1 MNLTDLQLELR
12 SIEEHIANLHS
23 EIEKMKPQP
32 VEEKKADYKQITKLA
47 EKNPIK
53 INSIFEAAIET
64 KKIIITSLAYMLLL
78 DESDF
83 YNRLLYLCRLAKGCG
98 YDATAEDIYK
108 SGLEFEMSDINNLC
122 NTIAEYKY
130 SYLVEAL
137 LIANYSKEASVEVL
151 SLIADVA
158 QLLDV
163 SKEQLRVLGTTAKG
177 VLMNDMDILLDI
189 PVPSKNMWSGKLRDY
204 LPIQWIEDKRYS
216 CGILC
221 TKQYVKRASRTFG
234 LFLAANNSSAD
245 EYKELS
251 PCTIKNR
258 LQAGSIVR
266 KGDVICT
273 YIEQAQKEAH
283 DSAADSILAMGM
295 LEPEYVSKEKSIVA
309 PCDGIVYFV
318 DGKKNGIRKD
328 KPDEFIAI
336 YVVSY
341 FDDYSEFVVWH
352 QKKFATCNK

>member
-1 MNLTDLQLELR
+1 M
-12 SIEEHIANLHS
+12 
-23 EIEKMKPQP
+23 
-32 VEEKKADYKQITKLA
+32 
-47 EKNPIK
+47 
-53 INSIFEAAIET
+53 
-64 KKIIITSLAYMLLL
+64 
-78 DESDF
+78 
-83 YNRLLYLCRLAKGCG
+83 AKGCG

-137 LIANYSKEASVEVL
+137 LIANYSQESSVEVL

-158 QLLDV
+158 WLLDV

-204 LPIQWIEDKRYS
+204 LTIQWIEDKRYS

-221 TKQYVKRASRTFG
+221 TKQYIKRVYGVIVF
-234 LFLAANNSSAD
+234 AD

-258 LQAGSIVR
+258 LRSGSIVR
-266 KGDVICT
+266 KGDVICS
-273 YIEQAQKEAH
+273 YIEQEQKEAH
-283 DSAADSILAMGM
+283 DSVAAAAAAVARAKGQ
-295 LEPEYVSKEKSIVA
+295 LETEDVSKEKSIVA
-309 PCDGIVYFV
+309 PCDGMVYFV

>member
-1 MNLTDLQLELR
+1 MNLTDLQVELR
-12 SIEEHIANLHS
+12 LIEDHIAALHN

-32 VEEKKADYKQITKLA
+32 EEEKRADFEQITKLA
-47 EKNPIK
+47 AKNPIGK
-53 INSIFEAAIET
+53 QSVKNASLEM
-64 KKIIITSLAYMLLL
+64 KKLFFSSLSYILLQ
-78 DESDF
+78 EEMGF
-83 YNRLLYLCRLAKGCG
+83 YNRLLYLCRLSKGCG
-98 YDATAEDIYK
+98 LDITAEELYK
-108 SGLEFEMSDINNLC
+108 SGLEFEMNDLNKLVQE
-122 NTIAEYKY
+122 IADCKY
-130 SYLVEAL
+130 TYLIEM
-137 LIANYSKEASVEVL
+137 LIVANISVEVSESIL
-151 SLIADVA
+151 AIVTDFASAFEI
-158 QLLDV
+158 
-163 SKEQLRVLGTTAKG
+163 SKEELRVLGMIAKG
-177 VLMNDMDILLDI
+177 VLISNEDLILDM

-204 LPIQWIEDKRYS
+204 LTIQWIEDKRYS

-266 KGDVICT
+266 KGDVICS
-273 YIEQAQKEAH
+273 YIEQEQKEAH
-283 DSAADSILAMGM
+283 DSAADSILTMGM

-352 QKKFATCNK
+352 QKKIATYNK

>member
-32 VEEKKADYKQITKLA
+32 AEEKKADFKQITKLA

-53 INSIFEAAIET
+53 INSIFEATIET
-64 KKIIITSLAYMLLL
+64 QKIIISSLAYMLLL

-83 YNRLLYLCRLAKGCG
+83 YSRLLYLCRLAKGCG
-98 YDATAEDIYK
+98 YDVTAEDIYK

-204 LPIQWIEDKRYS
+204 LTIQWIEDKRYS

-221 TKQYVKRASRTFG
+221 TKQYVKRANTIF
-234 LFLAANNSSAD
+234 SALGNISVD

-251 PCTIKNR
+251 PCTIKKR

-266 KGDVICT
+266 KGDVICS
-273 YIEQAQKEAH
+273 YIEQEQKEAYY
-283 DSAADSILAMGM
+283 SA
-295 LEPEYVSKEKSIVA
+295 SKEKSIVA

-318 DGKKNGIRKD
+318 NGKKNGIKKD
-328 KPDEFIAI
+328 KLDKFIAI

>member
-32 VEEKKADYKQITKLA
+32 AEEKKADFKQITKLA

-53 INSIFEAAIET
+53 INSIFEATIET
-64 KKIIITSLAYMLLL
+64 QKIIISSLAYMLLL

-83 YNRLLYLCRLAKGCG
+83 YSRLLYLCRLAKGCG
-98 YDATAEDIYK
+98 YDVTAEDIYK
-108 SGLEFEMSDINNLC
+108 SGLEFEMSDINNIC

-204 LPIQWIEDKRYS
+204 LTIQWIEDKRYS
-216 CGILC
+216 CGILR
-221 TKQYVKRASRTFG
+221 TKQYVKRANTIFFAKG
-234 LFLAANNSSAD
+234 NISAD

-251 PCTIKNR
+251 PCTIKKR

-266 KGDVICT
+266 KGDVICS
-273 YIEQAQKEAH
+273 YIEQEQKEAYY
-283 DSAADSILAMGM
+283 SA
-295 LEPEYVSKEKSIVA
+295 SKEKSIVA

-318 DGKKNGIRKD
+318 NGKKNGIKKD

>member
-1 MNLTDLQLELR
+1 
-12 SIEEHIANLHS
+12 
-23 EIEKMKPQP
+23 MKPQP
-32 VEEKKADYKQITKLA
+32 AEEKKADFKQITKLA

-53 INSIFEAAIET
+53 INSIFEATIET
-64 KKIIITSLAYMLLL
+64 QKIIISSLAYMLLL

-83 YNRLLYLCRLAKGCG
+83 YSRLLYLCRLAKGCG
-98 YDATAEDIYK
+98 YDVTAEDIYK

-204 LPIQWIEDKRYS
+204 LTIQWIEDKRYS

-221 TKQYVKRASRTFG
+221 TKQYVKRANT
-234 LFLAANNSSAD
+234 LFLPLGNISVD

-251 PCTIKNR
+251 PCTIKKR

-266 KGDVICT
+266 KGDVICS
-273 YIEQAQKEAH
+273 YIEQEQKEAYY
-283 DSAADSILAMGM
+283 SA
-295 LEPEYVSKEKSIVA
+295 SKEKSIVA

-318 DGKKNGIRKD
+318 NGKKNGIKKD

-336 YVVSY
+336 YVISY

>member
-1 MNLTDLQLELR
+1 MNLTDLQIELR
-12 SIEEHIANLHS
+12 SIEENIANLHS

-32 VEEKKADYKQITKLA
+32 AEEKKADFKQITKLA
-47 EKNPIK
+47 EKNTIK
-53 INSIFEAAIET
+53 INSIFEATIET
-64 KKIIITSLAYMLLL
+64 QKIIISSLAYMLLL

-83 YNRLLYLCRLAKGCG
+83 YSRLLYLCRLAKGCG
-98 YDATAEDIYK
+98 YDVTAEDIYK

-204 LPIQWIEDKRYS
+204 LTIQWIEDKRYS

-221 TKQYVKRASRTFG
+221 TKQYVKRANTIFSALG
-234 LFLAANNSSAD
+234 NISAD

-251 PCTIKNR
+251 PCTIKKR

-266 KGDVICT
+266 KGDVICS
-273 YIEQAQKEAH
+273 YIEQEQKEAYY
-283 DSAADSILAMGM
+283 SA
-295 LEPEYVSKEKSIVA
+295 SKEKSIVA

-318 DGKKNGIRKD
+318 NGKKNGIKKD
-328 KPDEFIAI
+328 KSDKFIAI

>member
-32 VEEKKADYKQITKLA
+32 AEEKKADFKQITKLA

-53 INSIFEAAIET
+53 INSIFEATIET
-64 KKIIITSLAYMLLL
+64 QKIIISSLAYMLLL

-83 YNRLLYLCRLAKGCG
+83 YSRLLYLCRLAKGCG
-98 YDATAEDIYK
+98 YDVTAEDIYK

-204 LPIQWIEDKRYS
+204 LTIQWIEDKRYS
-216 CGILC
+216 CGILR
-221 TKQYVKRASRTFG
+221 TKQYVKRAKTIFSVIG
-234 LFLAANNSSAD
+234 NISVD

-251 PCTIKNR
+251 PCTIKKR

-266 KGDVICT
+266 KGDVICS
-273 YIEQAQKEAH
+273 YIEQEQKEAYY
-283 DSAADSILAMGM
+283 SA
-295 LEPEYVSKEKSIVA
+295 SKEKSIVA

-318 DGKKNGIRKD
+318 HGKKNGIRKD
-328 KPDEFIAI
+328 KPDKFIAI

>member
-12 SIEEHIANLHS
+12 SIEENIANLHS

-32 VEEKKADYKQITKLA
+32 AEEKKADFKQITKLA

-53 INSIFEAAIET
+53 INSIFEATIET
-64 KKIIITSLAYMLLL
+64 QKIIISSLAYMLLL

-83 YNRLLYLCRLAKGCG
+83 YSRLLYLCRLAKGCG
-98 YDATAEDIYK
+98 YDVTAEDIYK

-204 LPIQWIEDKRYS
+204 LTIQWIEDKRYS

-221 TKQYVKRASRTFG
+221 TKQYVKRANTIFSALG
-234 LFLAANNSSAD
+234 NISAD

-251 PCTIKNR
+251 PCTIKKR

-266 KGDVICT
+266 KGDVICS
-273 YIEQAQKEAH
+273 YIEQEQKEAYY
-283 DSAADSILAMGM
+283 SA
-295 LEPEYVSKEKSIVA
+295 SKEKSIVA

-318 DGKKNGIRKD
+318 DGKKNDIKKD
-328 KPDEFIAI
+328 KSDKFIAI

>member
-12 SIEEHIANLHS
+12 YIEEHIANLHS

-32 VEEKKADYKQITKLA
+32 AEEKKADFKQITKLA

-53 INSIFEAAIET
+53 INSIFEATIET
-64 KKIIITSLAYMLLL
+64 QKIIISSLAYMLLL

-83 YNRLLYLCRLAKGCG
+83 YSRLLYLCRLAKGCG
-98 YDATAEDIYK
+98 YDVTAEDIYK

-204 LPIQWIEDKRYS
+204 LTIQWIEDKRYS

-221 TKQYVKRASRTFG
+221 TKQYVKRANTLSLLLG
-234 LFLAANNSSAD
+234 NISVD

-251 PCTIKNR
+251 PCTIKKR

-266 KGDVICT
+266 KGDVICS
-273 YIEQAQKEAH
+273 YIEQEQKEAYY
-283 DSAADSILAMGM
+283 SA
-295 LEPEYVSKEKSIVA
+295 SKEKSIVA

-318 DGKKNGIRKD
+318 NGKKNGIKKD

-336 YVVSY
+336 YVISY

>member
-32 VEEKKADYKQITKLA
+32 EEEKKADFEQITKLA

-53 INSIFEAAIET
+53 INSISEAAIET
-64 KKIIITSLAYMLLL
+64 KKKIISSLAYMLLL

-108 SGLEFEMSDINNLC
+108 SGLEFEISDINNLC
-122 NTIAEYKY
+122 NTIEEYKY

-137 LIANYSKEASVEVL
+137 IIANCSEESSVTVL
-151 SLIADVA
+151 SIIADVA
-158 QLLDV
+158 HLLDI
-163 SKEQLRVLGTTAKG
+163 SKEKLRVLGMTAKG
-177 VLMNDMDILLDI
+177 ILTNDMDILLDI

-204 LPIQWIEDKRYS
+204 LTNQWIEDKRYS

-221 TKQYVKRASRTFG
+221 TKQYVKRASRTLG

-251 PCTIKNR
+251 PCTITNR

-266 KGDVICT
+266 KGDVICS
-273 YIEQAQKEAH
+273 YIEQEQKETH
-283 DSAADSILAMGM
+283 DSASDSLLAMRL
-295 LEPEYVSKEKSIVA
+295 LEPEYISKEKSIVS

>member
-32 VEEKKADYKQITKLA
+32 AEEKKADFKQITKLA

-53 INSIFEAAIET
+53 INSIFEATIET
-64 KKIIITSLAYMLLL
+64 QKIIISSLAYMLLL

-83 YNRLLYLCRLAKGCG
+83 YSRLLYLCRLAKGCG
-98 YDATAEDIYK
+98 YDVTAEDIYK

-204 LPIQWIEDKRYS
+204 LTIQWIEDKRYS
-216 CGILC
+216 CGILR
-221 TKQYVKRASRTFG
+221 TKQYVKRANTISFAKG
-234 LFLAANNSSAD
+234 NISAD

-251 PCTIKNR
+251 PCTIKKR

-266 KGDVICT
+266 KGDVICS
-273 YIEQAQKEAH
+273 YIEQEQKEAYY
-283 DSAADSILAMGM
+283 SA
-295 LEPEYVSKEKSIVA
+295 SKEKSIVA

-318 DGKKNGIRKD
+318 NGKKNGIKKD